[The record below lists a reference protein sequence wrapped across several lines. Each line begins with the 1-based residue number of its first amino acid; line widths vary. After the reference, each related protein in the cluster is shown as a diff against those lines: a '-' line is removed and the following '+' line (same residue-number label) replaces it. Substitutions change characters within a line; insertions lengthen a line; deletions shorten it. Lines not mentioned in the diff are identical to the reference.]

1 MKNLFKRKR
10 SAERVEPQPPA
21 AKEWGLL
28 GLTLLP
34 TLLVLLLFALA
45 AYGGWRQYLAMA
57 EGRLAE
63 HEQTEAHRLAA
74 HMGGRVAALGEQ
86 AGWLAQSDDELDE
99 IIYRMD
105 REALPR
111 REQALLARHPSLLQA
126 RYIFPTDRE
135 PEPGEGLRLGYA
147 SLELARRA
155 ELGELPPV
163 EVHRSGTEEAYLAV
177 ARALKQRGE
186 VSATLLLMLDPQL
199 PQQWLREAGLASGL
213 VELRQDDS
221 TVLFQ
226 QGRQSDT
233 RADAYRVPIVG
244 TPWAIHYWPHETG
257 VLDSDGQL
265 QFIAAFALAAG
276 LLALIL
282 VFYGLVLSRM
292 VRADILR
299 LVDAIIDGSR
309 GKRSHGWP
317 VKLAESRAVLHAR
330 EGELR
335 VLHYGDESSQRPTV
349 AGEVEMPDILFG
361 SEDDIQVDEASDQAD
376 SPDRRE

>member
-1 MKNLFKRKR
+1 M
-10 SAERVEPQPPA
+10 SGPA
-21 AKEWGLL
+21 AAKQFFIGWD
-28 GLTLLP
+28 
-34 TLLVLLLFALA
+34 V
-45 AYGGWRQYLAMA
+45 GGWNCDRNRSSRDAIVILD
-57 EGRLAE
+57 
-63 HEQTEAHRLAA
+63 TE
-74 HMGGRVAALGEQ
+74 
-86 AGWLAQSDDELDE
+86 
-99 IIYRMD
+99 
-105 REALPR
+105 R
-111 REQALLARHPSLLQA
+111 R
-126 RYIFPTDRE
+126 
-135 PEPGEGLRLGYA
+135 
-147 SLELARRA
+147 
-155 ELGELPPV
+155 
-163 EVHRSGTEEAYLAV
+163 
-177 ARALKQRGE
+177 
-186 VSATLLLMLDPQL
+186 
-199 PQQWLREAGLASGL
+199 
-213 VELRQDDS
+213 
-221 TVLFQ
+221 
-226 QGRQSDT
+226 
-233 RADAYRVPIVG
+233 IVG